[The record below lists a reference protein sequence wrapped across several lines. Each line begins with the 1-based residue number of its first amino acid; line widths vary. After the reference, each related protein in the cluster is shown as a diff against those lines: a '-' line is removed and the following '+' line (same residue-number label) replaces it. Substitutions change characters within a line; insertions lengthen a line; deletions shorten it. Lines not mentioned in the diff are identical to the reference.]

1 MFEKTK
7 ENVKEAQ
14 LKTLWELILL
24 GPAKLWLK
32 CLVSRFLSD
41 FKICSYS

>member
-24 GPAKLWLK
+24 GPAKLGF
-32 CLVSRFLSD
+32 SNG
-41 FKICSYS
+41 